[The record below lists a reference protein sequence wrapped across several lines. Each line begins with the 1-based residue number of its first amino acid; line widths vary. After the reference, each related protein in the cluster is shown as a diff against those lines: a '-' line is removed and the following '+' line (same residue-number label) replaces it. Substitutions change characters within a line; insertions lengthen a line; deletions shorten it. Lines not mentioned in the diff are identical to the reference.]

1 MLLCCQSEAVNSRL
15 GNVNVKLRECTHGEC
30 TFTCSDC
37 DAVLFYSAALEC
49 EHRAEEA
56 LCHPDLKENDGLSL

>member
-1 MLLCCQSEAVNSRL
+1 MLLCCQSEAGNSTL
-15 GNVNVKLRECTHGEC
+15 GNVNIKRDECTLGEC
-30 TFTCSDC
+30 TLTCSDC

-56 LCHPDLKENDGLSL
+56 LCHPDLPANDGLSL